1 MRQTGINY
9 FKKYNTADITI
20 LSDYGIDTSEQE
32 QIQKA
37 NGRKNLEY
45 IYLKDVTIE
54 NQNDSIRIFSKPE
67 AISLYELTSG
77 ELPNTENEI
86 AISDAYKNEYNIGD
100 TIKFTEKAENNTKT
114 LKKHEFKI
122 VGFVKSSEILS
133 SLNLGQTT
141 CRNR

>member
-32 QIQKA
+32 QIQ
-37 NGRKNLEY
+37 
-45 IYLKDVTIE
+45 
-54 NQNDSIRIFSKPE
+54 
-67 AISLYELTSG
+67 
-77 ELPNTENEI
+77 
-86 AISDAYKNEYNIGD
+86 
-100 TIKFTEKAENNTKT
+100 KAENNTKT